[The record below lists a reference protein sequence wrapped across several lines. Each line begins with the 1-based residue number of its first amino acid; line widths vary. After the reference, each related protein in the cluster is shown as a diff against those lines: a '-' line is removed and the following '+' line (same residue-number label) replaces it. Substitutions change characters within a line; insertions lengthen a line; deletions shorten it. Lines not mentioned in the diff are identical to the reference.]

1 MFSNRGADAPGSF
14 KMKAKVS
21 GFTLIELVV
30 VITILG
36 ILAAFAVPKFIA
48 LDSQA
53 RVATI
58 NGLAGTVKSAAALA
72 RGLDMA
78 TSAGPTGTV
87 TMEGSTVALLN
98 SYPDSTQA
106 GIGNAIST
114 SASGTDFTFTSAGTG
129 STATWTKVGASN
141 PATCE
146 VVYTA
151 AAANSTP
158 TVVVTTGGC

>member
-1 MFSNRGADAPGSF
+1 
-14 KMKAKVS
+14 MKTRSKTKAGMS

-53 RVATI
+53 RAATI
-58 NGLAGTVKSAAALA
+58 NGLAASVKSAASLA
-72 RGLDMA
+72 RGLSMA
-78 TSAGPTGTV
+78 TNNANPV
-87 TMEGSTVALLN
+87 TMEGATVALVN
-98 SYPDSTQA
+98 NYPDSTQA
-106 GIGNAIST
+106 GIGNAINT

-129 STATWTKVGASN
+129 STATWTKVGAPTPGS
-141 PATCE
+141 CE

-151 AAANSTP
+151 AAAGSTP
-158 TVVVTTGGC
+158 TVTVTTSGC